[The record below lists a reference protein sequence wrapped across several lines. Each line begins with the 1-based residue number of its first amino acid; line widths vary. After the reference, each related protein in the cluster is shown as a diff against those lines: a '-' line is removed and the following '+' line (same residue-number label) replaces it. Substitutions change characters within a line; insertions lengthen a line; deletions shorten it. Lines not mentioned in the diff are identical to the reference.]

1 MNNGARWIFNP
12 YKVNLWTNN
21 WSNILLWKVAKPAII
36 IVVLN
41 QVHTEALKQF
51 INNRSKILLL
61 STAITIL
68 NMSSVIDQLVLVII
82 CYEIRLTNTF
92 INSLTILISIDNI
105 CNFNVEK

>member
-41 QVHTEALKQF
+41 QVHTEALKQ
-51 INNRSKILLL
+51 
-61 STAITIL
+61 
-68 NMSSVIDQLVLVII
+68 
-82 CYEIRLTNTF
+82 
-92 INSLTILISIDNI
+92 
-105 CNFNVEK
+105 